1 MGDGI
6 THAGIS
12 DALDRS
18 GEVANF
24 ACTKHTIVDQ
34 RVRCHIAGFH
44 NGEFR
49 TGRHQLNGIPD
60 LDGAFF
66 DADIDDNA
74 LIGIIIAVED
84 QSLQRSVRIALGCRN
99 VRHNFFHDS
108 FDVDACLCGDPRGI
122 FCGNP
127 DHIFDLLADTVRICS
142 RQVDLVDNR
151 HYFQIVFDCQI
162 SICQCLGFDAL

>member
-6 THAGIS
+6 TYAGIA

-60 LDGAFF
+60 LDGTLF

-84 QSLQRSVRIALGCRN
+84 QSLQRSIRIALGVPECPSQ
-99 VRHNFFHDS
+99 FF
-108 FDVDACLCGDPRGI
+108 P
-122 FCGNP
+122 
-127 DHIFDLLADTVRICS
+127 
-142 RQVDLVDNR
+142 
-151 HYFQIVFDCQI
+151 
-162 SICQCLGFDAL
+162 